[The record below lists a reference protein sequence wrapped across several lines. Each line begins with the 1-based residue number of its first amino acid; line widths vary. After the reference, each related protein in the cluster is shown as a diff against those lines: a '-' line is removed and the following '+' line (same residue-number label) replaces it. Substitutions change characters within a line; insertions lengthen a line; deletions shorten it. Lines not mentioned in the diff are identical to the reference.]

1 MSRKVKFPFFYVGKN
16 KPKTDKR
23 QSCFE
28 GEANSNMD
36 KYDKRNGKFVSRRK
50 FDKDGKAYV
59 DLDAA
64 DKKHKN
70 DHAHDIDVKKVPPRS
85 EGRENLSKKERR
97 ELNKAKKKRRLW

>member
-23 QSCFE
+23 QSGFE

-70 DHAHDIDVKKVPPRS
+70 DHAHDES
-85 EGRENLSKKERR
+85 SK
-97 ELNKAKKKRRLW
+97 LNFDYLPLLPSLRVVWWFCINR